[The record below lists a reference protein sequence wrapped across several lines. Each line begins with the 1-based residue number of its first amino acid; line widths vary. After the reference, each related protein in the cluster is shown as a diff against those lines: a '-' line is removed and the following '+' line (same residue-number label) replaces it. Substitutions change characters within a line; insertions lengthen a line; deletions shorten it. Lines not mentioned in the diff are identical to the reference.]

1 MQQIRYNLRKKCLN
15 IIAIIR
21 KIFLSNSHHLNKDTS
36 MPWQGLLETQFYHEG
51 QVASSVVG
59 QLYLRTEFP

>member
-1 MQQIRYNLRKKCLN
+1 
-15 IIAIIR
+15 
-21 KIFLSNSHHLNKDTS
+21 